1 MSVKIRK
8 RPKIML
14 PIDGQLPLEKRRNLW
29 ACSANFNLRS
39 DRQKEA
45 IICRINDAD
54 ERRSACSAL

>member
-29 ACSANFNLRS
+29 ACSANFNLR
-39 DRQKEA
+39 
-45 IICRINDAD
+45 
-54 ERRSACSAL
+54 